1 LVFKFWKYFFAEVL
15 FLVLESEMPSSSTVE
30 AEIGGFFVG
39 SLLLVVLLVGSLVDG
54 LLVELDAVILL
65 VVLCVGNF
73 VGFACLFCLLV
84 LLVGLLEG
92 SLVDGLLVELFE
104 IEVGLD

>member
-1 LVFKFWKYFFAEVL
+1 MRRSLSESSNSFWKRLSKSLSNITCL
-15 FLVLESEMPSSSTVE
+15 FENCSVIQALLGTVGNVE
-30 AEIGGFFVG
+30 AEFGGFFVG
-39 SLLLVVLLVGSLVDG
+39 NLLLVVILVGSLVDG

-65 VVLCVGNF
+65 VVLCV
-73 VGFACLFCLLV
+73 VV
-84 LLVGLLEG
+84 LLVG